1 MMEKEGKKPER
12 HMDNILKMSIPVK
25 SMSEVSRPGSAALG
39 NTDAMR
45 ASLRNSRR
53 SFSGHVRLVLR
64 LVYRF
69 ISAVII
75 AGSSLR
81 DRVCFQITGKGQA
94 KQSDVWVIPAMPVY
108 VSPFQEACFVF
119 SPSAMV
125 T

>member
-1 MMEKEGKKPER
+1 
-12 HMDNILKMSIPVK
+12 MDNILKMSIPVK

-64 LVYRF
+64 LVYGF

-75 AGSSLR
+75 A
-81 DRVCFQITGKGQA
+81 
-94 KQSDVWVIPAMPVY
+94 
-108 VSPFQEACFVF
+108 
-119 SPSAMV
+119 
-125 T
+125 

>member
-1 MMEKEGKKPER
+1 
-12 HMDNILKMSIPVK
+12 MDNILKMSIPVK

-64 LVYRF
+64 LVYGF

-75 AGSSLR
+75 ARSPLR

-94 KQSDVWVIPAMPVY
+94 KQSDVWVIPVMPVY